1 MYGSG
6 DVIPMQCTQ
15 SFEGNVDMGDD
26 AAQEAEEGVC
36 HFSVPDVNPDLFLGN
51 STEELEK
58 RENCPLVSSSHL
70 RPSVLHTFTIVF
82 SVLSPLPSLY
92 SHPLPPCSLIPALSP
107 LSSVLS
113 PVSSLYCAGNSK
125 FATCTCM
132 YNYVHQVSCG
142 FKLMRFIESSVH
154 QNIFDSFTSI

>member
-1 MYGSG
+1 MEVVMSF
-6 DVIPMQCTQ
+6 PMQCTQ

-36 HFSVPDVNPDLFLGN
+36 QFSVPDVNPDLFLGN

-113 PVSSLYCAGNSK
+113 PLSSVLSPLSSLYCAGNSK
-125 FATCTCM
+125 FATCST
-132 YNYVHQVSCG
+132 
-142 FKLMRFIESSVH
+142 K
-154 QNIFDSFTSI
+154 DFT